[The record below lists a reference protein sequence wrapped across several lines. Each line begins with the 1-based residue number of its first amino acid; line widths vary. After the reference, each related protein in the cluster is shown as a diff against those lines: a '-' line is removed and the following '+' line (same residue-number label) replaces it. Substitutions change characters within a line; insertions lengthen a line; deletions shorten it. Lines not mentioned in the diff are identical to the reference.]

1 MARRLEWIKN
11 DENDQR
17 PKKAGILVERL
28 LVGLSKDP
36 RAILR
41 NDVATT
47 ILALKPPFCYISA
60 DEMLEMEK
68 LARVAQDGLLSAF
81 EEIAFDSLRPF
92 SLRRL
97 RVLRLSLIIILEEL
111 AGDNG
116 EWRVLEAFWNDRSQN
131 LVSRLITILSGISD
145 DLNRHFSVEPITRM
159 DHALSELLLRTSID
173 FLQLI
178 LRFANLYP
186 FTTRDLKAL
195 AAAVAD
201 LHACSNAAIT
211 TFSGSSPAHST
222 ALNLVQVCL
231 DVLTELSEPS
241 VQADSGVLAAQ
252 VIFRTLLE
260 HPSKKGG
267 RDPIYHVFQIY
278 KLIDSI
284 LPRASADS
292 TYWATI
298 FPHVLHDIR
307 SFSRLLSPETRL
319 LFVERLVVADNGEI
333 GLGEWLLEEELKDL
347 SLTTAKLLNTR
358 QNADYQ
364 LLVRAQLSAGL
375 QLWEA
380 LLSSAISG
388 WATTALLSN
397 VDLCTSFNNWLS
409 LVLDSRIS
417 SKSLTRLVQAL
428 AKHHNDL
435 NPDLKFTILLLLLR
449 DAQQDSSGDNTLDF
463 VPEILTSLPS
473 SAINPEYLRV
483 EIGHLLHSYLDHAHL
498 MNLEAAERLLHVMEW
513 LASQEDIKLTTLT
526 GVPVESFDYLC
537 TILSSLL
544 PQAQQDVLSSVRPKL
559 SVDDDDLLPAPSI
572 ELSESITLPLES
584 INNLL
589 SPQPKE
595 PSTPKGTKTPDVL
608 GVIISP
614 PTAILRSPAATGLTK
629 TYINNDFRQLRQIP
643 STRLNASRLPSKHGA
658 SSLHRSIRMILR
670 FSLLFLYYFHDVSLC
685 GS

>member
-68 LARVAQDGLLSAF
+68 LARVAQDGVLSAF

-97 RVLRLSLIIILEEL
+97 RVLRLSLTIILEEL

-116 EWRVLEAFWNDRSQN
+116 EWHVLEAFWNDRSQN

-195 AAAVAD
+195 TAAVAD

-231 DVLTELSEPS
+231 DVLTELSKPS
-241 VQADSGVLAAQ
+241 VQADPDVPAAQ

-260 HPSKKGG
+260 HSPTKGG
-267 RDPIYHVFQIY
+267 RDPVYHVFQIY

-284 LPRASADS
+284 LPRASDSADS
-292 TYWATI
+292 TYWATLI
-298 FPHVLHDIR
+298 FPHVLHDIKG
-307 SFSRLLSPETRL
+307 FSRLLSPETRL

-347 SLTTAKLLNTR
+347 SSTTAKLLNTR
-358 QNADYQ
+358 RNADYQ

-388 WATTALLSN
+388 WAITALASN
-397 VDLCTSFNNWLS
+397 VDLCTSINNWLS

-417 SKSLTRLVQAL
+417 SKSLTRLVHAL

-435 NPDLKFTILLLLLR
+435 HPDLKFTILLLLLR

-473 SAINPEYLRV
+473 SEINPEYLRV
-483 EIGHLLHSYLDHAHL
+483 EIGHLLHFYSDHAPL
-498 MNLEAAERLLHVMEW
+498 MNLEAAERLLRVMEW

-526 GVPVESFDYLC
+526 GVSVGSFDYLC
-537 TILSSLL
+537 TNLSSLL
-544 PQAQQDVLSSVRPKL
+544 PLAQQDVLSSVRPRL
-559 SVDDDDLLPAPSI
+559 SVDDDDLLPASSI

-589 SPQPKE
+589 STQPQE

-629 TYINNDFRQLRQIP
+629 TYTNNDFRQLRQIA

-658 SSLHRSIRMILR
+658 SSLHPSFLMILR
-670 FSLLFLYYFHDVSLC
+670 FSLYYSHDDSLC